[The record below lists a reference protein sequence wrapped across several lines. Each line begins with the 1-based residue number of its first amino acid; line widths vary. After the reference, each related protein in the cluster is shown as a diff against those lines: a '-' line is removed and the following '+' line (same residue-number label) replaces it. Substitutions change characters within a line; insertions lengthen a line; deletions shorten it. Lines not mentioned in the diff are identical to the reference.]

1 MVSKSFLFAASFLIL
16 IKESQSCKIARKEPE
31 YRVTDVKINRKD
43 EKTLTEVVLKSFQLG
58 DPSNKKDL
66 SVPLSFQSSDDMG
79 SDYIGYIPDDY
90 GSLVAV
96 VSGQDTSSVH
106 ITSDKSGEQ
115 WFSIINKCVYET
127 SDIDQSNLES
137 FSKELMNLIK
147 TNKQTCN
154 PYIGLSTNPYHTD
167 GILRHQF

>member
-1 MVSKSFLFAASFLIL
+1 MFLKSFLFTALLL
-16 IKESQSCKIARKEPE
+16 IKESQSCMTARKEPE

-90 GSLVAV
+90 GSLVV
-96 VSGQDTSSVH
+96 VASGQDISTVH

-127 SDIDQSNLES
+127 SDIDRSNLES
-137 FSKELMNLIK
+137 FSNEFMNLIK

-154 PYIGLSTNPYHTD
+154 PYIGLSSYPYH
-167 GILRHQF
+167 IY